1 MKTKIFLLVC
11 FMGFSGILLAQQAI
25 NGPRKEFRGQ
35 GGNMRMDKG
44 EMGSPLKGLNL
55 TDAQK
60 TAFKQGMLAMHKQ
73 IQPLQNELGEALAHQ
88 KTLMTTEK
96 PDIASIDKNI
106 EKIGGIR
113 VKMAKLKTRYHLDIR
128 AQLNEEQQ
136 LKFDLFAEK
145 MKGEGGPMG
154 SKHHPGMGKGKMPNR
169 PKPQLN
175 PVQ

>member
-1 MKTKIFLLVC
+1 MKTKILILVC
-11 FMGFSGILLAQQAI
+11 FMSLSGVLMAQQAI

-35 GGNMRMDKG
+35 ERNMRMEKG
-44 EMGSPLKGLNL
+44 KMGGPLQGLNL

-96 PDIASIDKNI
+96 PDLAAIDKNI

-113 VKMAKLKTRYHLDIR
+113 IKMAKIKTRHHLDIR

-145 MKGEGGPMG
+145 MMGEGGPMG
-154 SKHHPGMGKGKMPNR
+154 RNHHQGMGKGKMQNR
-169 PKPQLN
+169 PIPQGI